1 MKIGIVGAG
10 MVGSSAAYAMTL
22 LGVGTQIVLVD
33 RNEALARAQA
43 GDIAHAAP
51 FGAPVQVKAG
61 GYDGLEGAGVV
72 ILAAGVGQKP
82 GESRIALLER
92 NAAVFQ
98 TIIAEVTAH
107 APDAILLIA
116 TNPVDVMTYVA
127 QKLSKMPASRV
138 IGSGTIL
145 DTARFRAELGS
156 HLGIAPQSVH
166 AYILGEHGD
175 SEIAVW
181 SSATVGSTPVAEFA
195 RQIGRPLDA
204 AARTAL
210 AIRVRDAAY
219 EIIEGKGATYHGIGA
234 GVARIVQA
242 IIDDERV
249 ILSVSTVTPVVEGV
263 QNVPVSLPRIVGRE
277 GVIADLMPHLD
288 ADEHAG
294 LEASAK
300 VIASL
305 TEALKLPD

>member
-1 MKIGIVGAG
+1 MKVGIVGAG

-22 LGVGTQIVLVD
+22 LGVGTQIVMVD

-51 FGAPVQVKAG
+51 FGAPVGVTAG
-61 GYDGLEGAGVV
+61 DYAALAGAAVV
-72 ILAAGVGQKP
+72 VLAAGVGQKP
-82 GESRIALLER
+82 GETRIALLER

-98 TIIAEVTAH
+98 EIISHVVAH
-107 APDAILLIA
+107 APEAILLIA

-127 QKLSKMPASRV
+127 QKLSGLPPERV

-175 SEIAVW
+175 SEVAVW

-195 RQIGRPLDA
+195 RQIGRPLNA
-204 AARTAL
+204 AARTDL
-210 AIRVRDAAY
+210 AVRVRDAAY
-219 EIIEGKGATYHGIGA
+219 EIIAGKGATYHGIGA

-242 IIDDERV
+242 ILDDERV
-249 ILSVSTVTPVVEGV
+249 ILSVSTVTPNVEGV
-263 QNVPVSLPRIVGRE
+263 QNVPLSLPRIIGRE

-294 LEASAK
+294 LEASART
-300 VIASL
+300 IAAL
-305 TEALKLPD
+305 TEALSLPE